1 MEPNKDMEYI
11 EDLIIA
17 RLSGE
22 TTTEQNAFLDEMIE
36 ADKDVRK
43 LWAEHCLV
51 QGELRGIAGDYNIE
65 AAWQKV
71 NSGIDSQEN
80 EITESNTINIR
91 KRSPMTMV
99 YSVAA
104 VLILLGVGGWYF
116 LLNEK
121 KMSVPAIAAAPV
133 LDKTITFTT
142 GNETVRLDGKQNTYS
157 TTVAQVTSADGS
169 ISFVAKDGSD
179 ALTTLSIPQGVD
191 RRITLSDSTK
201 VWVNASTKLSFP
213 LRFSGNTREVTLD
226 GEAYF
231 EVTHDKTKPF
241 IVHTD
246 GMNIQVL
253 GTSFNVHAYK
263 GEKMQTSLV
272 EGKVEATTAKE
283 KILLEPGKA
292 AAIENGALIQKDFE
306 ESIVLAWMKG
316 SYFFGNETIRDIAP
330 TVDRWFGYKLT
341 WNDEAI
347 ASIRFTGALEKSQ
360 NIEAFAQRLAASA
373 NLKYVIQGDEVRLE
387 KR

>member
-22 TTTEQNAFLDEMIE
+22 TNEEQNAFLDEMVE
-36 ADKDVRK
+36 ADADVRK
-43 LWAEHCLV
+43 LWAEHSLV
-51 QGELRGIAGDYNIE
+51 KGQLSENTGDYNVE
-65 AAWQKV
+65 VAWAKV
-71 NSGIDSQEN
+71 NAGIDARQ
-80 EITESNTINIR
+80 TKR
-91 KRSPMTMV
+91 KRNPMLMV
-99 YSVAA
+99 LSIA
-104 VLILLGVGGWYF
+104 VGVFFTGVGGWYF
-116 LLNEK
+116 LLK
-121 KMSVPAIAAAPV
+121 DKDDKATVIATAPV

-142 GNETVRLDGKQNTYS
+142 GGETVRLDGKQNSYS

-179 ALTTLSIPQGVD
+179 AMTTLSIPQGVD
-191 RRITLSDSTK
+191 RRLTLSDSTK
-201 VWVNASTKLSFP
+201 VWVNASTRLSFP
-213 LRFSGNTREVTLD
+213 LRFTGKTREVTLD

-231 EVTHDKTKPF
+231 EVTHDQTKPF

-246 GMNIQVL
+246 GMNVQVL

-272 EGKVEATTAKE
+272 EGKIEATLANE

-292 AAIENGALIQKDFE
+292 AVIESGALKKMEFD
-306 ESIVLAWMKG
+306 ESMVLAWMKG

-330 TVDRWFGYKLT
+330 TVDRWFGYKLV
-341 WNDEAI
+341 WSDDAV
-347 ASIRFTGALEKSQ
+347 AAIRFTGALEKAQS
-360 NIEAFAQRLAASA
+360 IEAFAGRLAASA
-373 NLKYVIQGDEVRLE
+373 NLKYTIEGGEVRLHN
-387 KR
+387 K